1 MNRPKLKLT
10 IEVPFDAPFSGDT
23 IDEKAEKLIDE
34 VRRVLPSAEMM
45 GAKVEATTLWEKN
58 EASDS
63 DDTLRLID
71 TAFLRLVAI
80 SEMIGVNPSDVRRGM
95 AEVPH
100 LASHS
105 TKPEPAES
113 HVVRVGRLMLY
124 RSVFNGVRV
133 WVVSGQRRDVE
144 PGTHG
149 GDAFLSAQVQVCRE
163 TEFKSILSLLL
174 NALSSDQINSRFSAQ
189 VDETQ
194 YLLKLAE
201 DSLPAQSEDYQG
213 FTNGG
218 EKSGPKQPQAVDGR
232 EGTAYTSPTSQGNEA
247 RN

>member
-1 MNRPKLKLT
+1 MKRPRLKLT
-10 IEVPFDAPFSGDT
+10 IEVPFDAPFSGET

-45 GAKVEATTLWEKN
+45 GAKVEAETLWEKN

-63 DDTLRLID
+63 DDVLRLID
-71 TAFLRLVAI
+71 TAFLRLIAI
-80 SEMIGVNPSDVRRGM
+80 ADIIGVNPADVRRDM

-100 LASHS
+100 LDNHTS
-105 TKPEPAES
+105 KPDPAEA

-124 RSVFNGVRV
+124 RSLFNGVRV
-133 WVVSGQRRDVE
+133 WAVCGQRRDVE
-144 PGTHG
+144 AGTRG
-149 GDAFLSAQVQVCRE
+149 GEAFLSEQVQVCRE

-194 YLLKLAE
+194 YLLKVAE
-201 DSLPAQSEDYQG
+201 DFSDAQSEDCQG
-213 FTNGG
+213 FMNGD
-218 EKSGPKQPQAVDGR
+218 EKSGPKTTPSV
-232 EGTAYTSPTSQGNEA
+232 
-247 RN
+247 